1 MAGERIA
8 AGRTVRAPVARRDV
22 LKAAAWGSLAPAVL
36 LAGCDVRLQ
45 DDAPALPLLQRRSVP
60 DEAVLVAAV
69 RRTTALGQ
77 LAGRVSQPPAAVT
90 ALAGLHQTEAGVLRG
105 RLTAQGVPLHVI
117 DEDPEPG
124 ATATTAMTTPT
135 AAVSAPPPASAADL
149 GAAEVAA
156 TASLLAAAPPVTVA
170 NRPVLL
176 SVASACAIAAE
187 QLGATPAWPPADPL
201 PAAAAVP
208 LLDATRSAAYALQV
222 VAGQTNGD
230 LRARALTTRTQLE
243 SRAAELLA
251 LAGPAAPPAP
261 LGYVLPFPVTDAD
274 TGTRLAGQV
283 LTTLVAGGLEPL
295 AALPVGSTAVVPLAR
310 LLVAAAGLA
319 RAWGVATGPFPG
331 LLYP

>member
-8 AGRTVRAPVARRDV
+8 AGRPARTRVARRDV
-22 LKAAAWGSLAPAVL
+22 LKAAAWGALAPAGL
-36 LAGCDVRLQ
+36 LTGCDVRLQ

-77 LAGRVSQPPAAVT
+77 LAGRVPQPPAAVT
-90 ALAGLHQTEAGVLRG
+90 ALAGLHQTEAAVLRG

-117 DEDPEPG
+117 DADPEPG
-124 ATATTAMTTPT
+124 ATTPT
-135 AAVSAPPPASAADL
+135 GAVSAPPPASAADL

-156 TASLLAAAPPVTVA
+156 TASLLTALTPVTVA

-187 QLGATPAWPPADPL
+187 QLGATATWPPADPL
-201 PAAAAVP
+201 PATVAVP
-208 LLDATRSAAYALQV
+208 LLDATRSAAYAFQV
-222 VAGQTNGD
+222 VAGQASGD
-230 LRARALTTRTQLE
+230 LRTRALATHTQLE

-251 LAGPAAPPAP
+251 LAGSSAPPAP

-274 TGTRLAGQV
+274 TGTRLAAQV

-319 RAWGVATGPFPG
+319 RGWGVATGPFPG